1 MGYESPKVIDLG
13 DLVEITAAHSTGH
26 FTDKDFPAGTAAE
39 DLTFSG

>member
-13 DLVEITAAHSTGH
+13 DLVEITAAQSTGN
-26 FTDKDFPAGTAAE
+26 FTDKAFPAGTPKD